1 MNVGNMNFNCWNTY
15 SFYCIKNCNGSMSIA
30 TRIYN
35 YGIKFF
41 IVSFLNKVYY
51 FSFNITLQESK
62 IYILKFKIVLRT
74 IDKTLNMFPENS
86 QIKYISSPLTV
97 KQNGIKIF
105 EENDRQFPLYSD
117 EYQTDKEIKM
127 RYFNDKWKEKGTVVL
142 AIDPNN
148 PDKMT
153 WSYTTRDKI
162 GGNIGDPTFNRGVQ
176 KTPTHLVFYRKTE

>member
-1 MNVGNMNFNCWNTY
+1 MKKYLISLFFAGVFLMAFDLKAQTVINEELFLYDTKVFE
-15 SFYCIKNCNGSMSIA
+15 NGYWEA
-30 TRIYN
+30 EQD
-35 YGIKFF
+35 G
-41 IVSFLNKVYY
+41 
-51 FSFNITLQESK
+51 K

-127 RYFNDKWKEKGTVVL
+127 RYFNVKWKEKGTVVL

-153 WSYTTRDKI
+153 WNYTKERGFTSMLM
-162 GGNIGDPTFNRGVQ
+162 DPDFNQGEQ
-176 KTPTHLVFYRKTE
+176 KTPAHLVFYRKTE

>member
-1 MNVGNMNFNCWNTY
+1 MKKYLISLFFAGVFLMAFDLKAQTVINEELFLYDTKVFE
-15 SFYCIKNCNGSMSIA
+15 NGYWEA
-30 TRIYN
+30 EQD
-35 YGIKFF
+35 G
-41 IVSFLNKVYY
+41 
-51 FSFNITLQESK
+51 K

-127 RYFNDKWKEKGTVVL
+127 RYFNVKWKEKGTVVL